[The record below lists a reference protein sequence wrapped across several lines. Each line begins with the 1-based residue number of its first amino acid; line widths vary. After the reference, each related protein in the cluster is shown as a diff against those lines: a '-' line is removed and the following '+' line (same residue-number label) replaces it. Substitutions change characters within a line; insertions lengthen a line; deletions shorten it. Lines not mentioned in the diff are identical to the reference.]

1 LQHTGLILQNREK
14 DYKPNWFF
22 QNHIFQAFS
31 SVKAI
36 RRGLDW
42 FAWLKLH
49 PKFFERMKRDRKEKD
64 DLRWFDLNETQMMGK
79 WSPSLA
85 AMYIQAFTR

>member
-1 LQHTGLILQNREK
+1 
-14 DYKPNWFF
+14 
-22 QNHIFQAFS
+22 
-31 SVKAI
+31 
-36 RRGLDW
+36 LDW
-42 FAWLKLH
+42 FAWLKVH